1 MSESENKITL
11 QEICYYIFFSA
22 LFFSKGIG
30 LYDGQ
35 TAFKFFLVIGAV
47 FFAAKMLLTEYNL
60 YEAGFIGLLGVCAF
74 LSYWHTREKGILLV
88 FMMVAGLKNIPV
100 KRLWKVALAVWC
112 LSYLPAVVL
121 TTLKIVDSPFKVH
134 IRPVQQAVH
143 YHSPEVKQNAVT
155 DIA

>member
-74 LSYWHTREKGILLV
+74 LSYWHTREKAY
-88 FMMVAGLKNIPV
+88 FS
-100 KRLWKVALAVWC
+100 C
-112 LSYLPAVVL
+112 L
-121 TTLKIVDSPFKVH
+121 
-134 IRPVQQAVH
+134 
-143 YHSPEVKQNAVT
+143 
-155 DIA
+155 